1 MNVLAYK
8 KFFKNSTY
16 MLVYWCIYLS
26 MYRLEYM
33 YQCIRINPT
42 AIGKECRN
50 KMYLVS

>member
-1 MNVLAYK
+1 
-8 KFFKNSTY
+8 
-16 MLVYWCIYLS
+16 MLVYWRIYLS

-50 KMYLVS
+50 KMYLES